1 VDRFSW
7 LVGLAGLLV
16 AVVGLVRSI
25 GSTLRERRRDIGL
38 MRAVGWGR
46 GNVAAQLTSEA
57 VSLAAAGAIA
67 GLVVSFLVSS
77 VLGLMR
83 VSIPVPWELSPTPH
97 FLPGGAVPMAVTIS
111 LSARIEPLSAA
122 LAVALS
128 VLCGLAV
135 GLWVSRRATRI
146 RPAEVLRSE

>member
-1 VDRFSW
+1 
-7 LVGLAGLLV
+7 
-16 AVVGLVRSI
+16 
-25 GSTLRERRRDIGL
+25 
-38 MRAVGWGR
+38 M
-46 GNVAAQLTSEA
+46 QLTSEA
-57 VSLAAAGAIA
+57 ISLAAAGAITGFLIA
-67 GLVVSFLVSS
+67 VAVSRILSLV
-77 VLGLMR
+77 R

-111 LSARIEPLSAA
+111 LSTRIEPLQAT
-122 LAVALS
+122 LAVALA